1 MLQNID
7 PSKKSI
13 LITDDDPSI
22 RRFLE
27 NMVEGAGYK
36 SITAADGKHCIEITK
51 RLIPDLILMDI
62 TMPFMNGI
70 ETCKIIKNN
79 QKTKNVP
86 VIFVTANS
94 EDINL
99 IDAFEAGG
107 SDYVRKPV
115 KKTDLL
121 ARIKATLA
129 QQELNKLSI
138 EDEKLKAIIEMA
150 GGICHELNQ
159 PLQVIS
165 GNSQLMLMNLKE
177 NDANYKKIIT
187 IKNNVQK
194 MADIIKKLMEI
205 TAIET
210 IDYAGRG
217 KIININK
224 SYHNDDN

>member
-1 MLQNID
+1 MYQNID

-27 NMVEGAGYK
+27 NMLEGAGYK
-36 SITAADGKHCIEITK
+36 SITAVDGKHCIEITK
-51 RLIPDLILMDI
+51 ILIPDLILMDI

-70 ETCKIIKNN
+70 ETCKIIKDNP
-79 QKTKNVP
+79 KTKNVP

-107 SDYVRKPV
+107 TDYVRKPV
-115 KKTDLL
+115 NETDLL
-121 ARIKATLA
+121 ARIKATLT

-138 EDEKLKAIIEMA
+138 EDEKLKAILEMA

-177 NDANYKKIIT
+177 NDTNYKQIIT

-205 TAIET
+205 TTIET
-210 IDYAGRG
+210 VDYVGRG
-217 KIININK
+217 KIIDINK
-224 SYHNDDN
+224 SYNNNDG